1 MFLSR
6 KKDNLSTVAPP
17 LCLLSLLL
25 LINFTDKCE
34 QGINPRFSIR
44 KSFLFL
50 FWMLGGTL
58 IGGQTKTKSM
68 TFRLLLEQI
77 FIRLS
82 LQVNIRIS
90 CCFLLVS
97 FIPNIRAKRDHGR
110 KVEGSMWF
118 GQEKLRAEGLPSL
131 GVIAKLEEQFMR
143 SFKFTVSLSE
153 KMFSNQIN
161 TGRACESEGC
171 VCDVNFWSYVYA

>member
-1 MFLSR
+1 MKNHTLNVFVKE

-44 KSFLFL
+44 KSFFFFL
-50 FWMLGGTL
+50 LDAGRDPYWGANKDKKHDFQVAAGP
-58 IGGQTKTKSM
+58 
-68 TFRLLLEQI
+68 I

-97 FIPNIRAKRDHGR
+97 FIPNIRAKRDQGR
-110 KVEGSMWF
+110 KVEGNM
-118 GQEKLRAEGLPSL
+118 
-131 GVIAKLEEQFMR
+131 
-143 SFKFTVSLSE
+143 
-153 KMFSNQIN
+153 
-161 TGRACESEGC
+161 
-171 VCDVNFWSYVYA
+171 

>member
-6 KKDNLSTVAPP
+6 KKRQ
-17 LCLLSLLL
+17 
-25 LINFTDKCE
+25 LINCSTSPVSPFIAL
-34 QGINPRFSIR
+34 INKLYRQVWAGY
-44 KSFLFL
+44 KSQVYYQKIFFFL

-97 FIPNIRAKRDHGR
+97 FIPNIRAKRDQGR

-153 KMFSNQIN
+153 KIFSNQIN